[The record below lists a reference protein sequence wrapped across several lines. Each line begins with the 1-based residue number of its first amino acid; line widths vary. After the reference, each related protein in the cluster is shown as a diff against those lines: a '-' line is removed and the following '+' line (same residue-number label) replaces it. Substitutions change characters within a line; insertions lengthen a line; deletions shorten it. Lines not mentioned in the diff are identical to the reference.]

1 MGEIS
6 FLVHKNSSIDF
17 QRSIVFWFI
26 ATNKLLGAFI
36 QNCSNSQRNNGIN
49 NSLHYSDSL
58 KKIYIYRYTRKEF

>member
-17 QRSIVFWFI
+17 QRSILFWFI
-26 ATNKLLGAFI
+26 TTNKLLGAFM
-36 QNCSNSQRNNGIN
+36 QNYSNSQRNNGIN